1 MMKIFYFGGQKSGKT
16 RAGIK
21 KALAI
26 STNEK
31 PYYVAT
37 YDNSFGD
44 DSMQN
49 RIDKHILERKEDF
62 ITIEEPKDLT
72 KIVEVNKTYLID
84 CISMWLFNNLENKE
98 ETLKT
103 QLQEIC
109 NIEANIIFIL
119 NDVSCGII
127 PFDKESRRFVDFS
140 GLIGQELAKLCDEVY
155 EVKYGIER
163 RLK

>member
-1 MMKIFYFGGQKSGKT
+1 MKIFYFGGQKSGKT
-16 RAGIK
+16 KAGIK
-21 KALAI
+21 KALEL

-49 RIDKHILERKEDF
+49 RIDKHIIERKEDF

-84 CISMWLFNNLENKE
+84 CVSMWLFNNLENKE

-103 QLQEIC
+103 QIKKICEI
-109 NIEANIIFIL
+109 NANIIFIL

-127 PFDKESRRFVDFS
+127 PLDKESRRFVDFS

>member
-1 MMKIFYFGGQKSGKT
+1 MKIFYFGGQKSGKT
-16 RAGIK
+16 KAGIK
-21 KALAI
+21 KALEL
-26 STNEK
+26 SKDEK

-49 RIDKHILERKEDF
+49 RIDKHIIERKENF

-84 CISMWLFNNLENKE
+84 CVSMWLFNNLQNSE
-98 ETLKT
+98 ESLKQ

-109 NIEANIIFIL
+109 KIDANIIFIL

-140 GLIGQELAKLCDEVY
+140 GLIGQELVKLCDEVY

>member
-1 MMKIFYFGGQKSGKT
+1 MKIFYFGGQKSGKT
-16 RAGIK
+16 KAGIK
-21 KALAI
+21 KALEL
-26 STNEK
+26 SKDEK

-44 DSMQN
+44 DSMSERIN
-49 RIDKHILERKEDF
+49 RHIIERKEDF
-62 ITIEEPKDLT
+62 ITIEEAKDLT
-72 KIVEVNKTYLID
+72 KIVKNNKTYLID
-84 CISMWLFNNLENKE
+84 CISMWLFNNLEKSE
-98 ETLKT
+98 ESLKT

-109 NIEANIIFIL
+109 KIDANIIFIL

-127 PFDKESRRFVDFS
+127 PLDKESRRFVDFS
-140 GLIGQELAKLCDEVY
+140 GLIGQELAFLCDEVY

>member
-16 RAGIK
+16 KAGIK
-21 KALAI
+21 KALEL

-49 RIDKHILERKEDF
+49 RIDKHIVERKEDF
-62 ITIEEPKDLT
+62 ITIEESKDLT
-72 KIVEVNKTYLID
+72 KIVEINKTYLID
-84 CISMWLFNNLENKE
+84 CVSMWLLNNLENSE
-98 ETLKT
+98 ESLKN

-109 NIEANIIFIL
+109 KINANIIFIL
-119 NDVSCGII
+119 NDVSCGVI
-127 PFDKESRRFVDFS
+127 PLDKESRRFVDFS

-155 EVKYGIER
+155 EVKYGLER

>member
-1 MMKIFYFGGQKSGKT
+1 MKIFYFGGQKSGKT
-16 RAGIK
+16 KAGIK
-21 KALAI
+21 KALEL
-26 STNEK
+26 SKDEK

-49 RIDKHILERKEDF
+49 RIDKHIIERKEDF

-84 CISMWLFNNLENKE
+84 CVSMWLFNNLQNSEDS
-98 ETLKT
+98 LKQ

-109 NIEANIIFIL
+109 KIDANIIFIL

-140 GLIGQELAKLCDEVY
+140 GLIGQELVKLCDEVY

>member
-1 MMKIFYFGGQKSGKT
+1 MKIFYFGGQKSGKT
-16 RAGIK
+16 KAGIK
-21 KALAI
+21 KALEL
-26 STNEK
+26 SKDKK

-44 DSMQN
+44 SSMQD
-49 RIDKHILERKEDF
+49 RIDKHIIERKDDF
-62 ITIEEPKDLT
+62 LSIEEPKDLT
-72 KIVEVNKTYLID
+72 KIVKEKETYLID
-84 CISMWLFNNLENKE
+84 CISMWLFNNLQKE
-98 ETLKT
+98 ENQLKT

-109 NIEANIIFIL
+109 KIDANIVFIL
-119 NDVSCGII
+119 NDVSCGVI

-155 EVKYGIER
+155 EVKYGLER

>member
-1 MMKIFYFGGQKSGKT
+1 MKIFYFGGQKSGKT
-16 RAGIK
+16 KAGIK
-21 KALAI
+21 KALEL

-49 RIDKHILERKEDF
+49 RIDKHILERKENF
-62 ITIEEPKDLT
+62 ITIEESKDLT
-72 KIVEVNKTYLID
+72 KIVEENRTYLID
-84 CISMWLFNNLENKE
+84 CISMWLFNNLQNSE
-98 ETLKT
+98 ESLKT
-103 QLQEIC
+103 QLQEISE
-109 NIEANIIFIL
+109 IDANIIFIL

-140 GLIGQELAKLCDEVY
+140 GLMGQELAKLCDEVY
-155 EVKYGIER
+155 EVKYGLER

>member
-1 MMKIFYFGGQKSGKT
+1 MKIFYFGGQKSGKT
-16 RAGIK
+16 KAGIK
-21 KALAI
+21 KALEL
-26 STNEK
+26 SNDKK

-44 DSMQN
+44 SSMQD
-49 RIDKHILERKEDF
+49 RIDKHINERKDDF
-62 ITIEEPKDLT
+62 KSIEEPKDLT
-72 KIVEVNKTYLID
+72 KIVKEKETYLID
-84 CISMWLFNNLENKE
+84 CVSMWLFNNLQKE
-98 ETLKT
+98 ENYLKN

-109 NIEANIIFIL
+109 KLDANIVFIL
-119 NDVSCGII
+119 NDVSCGVI

-155 EVKYGIER
+155 EVKFGLER

>member
-1 MMKIFYFGGQKSGKT
+1 MKIFYFGGQKSGKT
-16 RAGIK
+16 KAGIK
-21 KALAI
+21 KALELAI
-26 STNEK
+26 NEK

-49 RIDKHILERKEDF
+49 RIDKHIFERKEDF

-72 KIVEVNKTYLID
+72 KVVEKNRTYLID
-84 CISMWLFNNLENKE
+84 CVSMWLFNNLQNSE

-103 QLQEIC
+103 QLQNIC
-109 NIEANIIFIL
+109 KIDANIIFIL

-140 GLIGQELAKLCDEVY
+140 GLIGQELTKLCDEVY
-155 EVKYGIER
+155 EVKYGLER

>member
-1 MMKIFYFGGQKSGKT
+1 MKIFYFGGQKSGKT
-16 RAGIK
+16 KAGIK
-21 KALAI
+21 KALEL

-49 RIDKHILERKEDF
+49 RIDKHILERKENF

-72 KIVEVNKTYLID
+72 KIVEENRTYLID
-84 CISMWLFNNLENKE
+84 CISMWLFNNLQNSE
-98 ETLKT
+98 ESLKT
-103 QLQEIC
+103 QLQEISE
-109 NIEANIIFIL
+109 IDANIIFIL

-140 GLIGQELAKLCDEVY
+140 GLIGQELAELCDEVY
-155 EVKYGIER
+155 EVKYGLER

>member
-1 MMKIFYFGGQKSGKT
+1 MKIFYFGGQKSGKT
-16 RAGIK
+16 KAGIK
-21 KALAI
+21 KALEL

-49 RIDKHILERKEDF
+49 RIDKHILERKENF

-72 KIVEVNKTYLID
+72 KIVEKDKTYLID
-84 CISMWLFNNLENKE
+84 CVSMWLFNNLENKE

-127 PFDKESRRFVDFS
+127 PFDIESRRFVDFS

-155 EVKYGIER
+155 EVKYGLER

>member
-1 MMKIFYFGGQKSGKT
+1 MSKIFYFGGQKSGKT
-16 RAGIK
+16 KAGSK
-21 KALAI
+21 KALEL

-49 RIDKHILERKEDF
+49 RIDKHILERKENF

-84 CISMWLFNNLENKE
+84 CVSMWILNNLEEKE
-98 ETLKT
+98 VLLKE
-103 QLQEIC
+103 QLRALFKID
-109 NIEANIIFIL
+109 ANIIFIL
-119 NDVSCGII
+119 NDVSCGVI
-127 PFDKESRRFVDFS
+127 PLDKESRRFVDFS
-140 GLIGQELAKLCDEVY
+140 GILGQELAKLCDEVY
-155 EVKYGIER
+155 EVKYSIEKK
-163 RLK
+163 LK

>member
-1 MMKIFYFGGQKSGKT
+1 MKIFYFGGQKSGKT
-16 RAGIK
+16 KAGIK
-21 KALAI
+21 KALEL

-49 RIDKHILERKEDF
+49 RIDKHILERKENF
-62 ITIEEPKDLT
+62 ITIEESKDLT
-72 KIVEVNKTYLID
+72 KIVEENRTYLID
-84 CISMWLFNNLENKE
+84 CISMWLFNNLQNSE
-98 ETLKT
+98 ESLKT
-103 QLQEIC
+103 QLQEISE
-109 NIEANIIFIL
+109 IDANIIFIL

-140 GLIGQELAKLCDEVY
+140 GLMGQELAKLCDEVY
-155 EVKYGIER
+155 EVKYGLER
-163 RLK
+163 RLR

>member
-1 MMKIFYFGGQKSGKT
+1 MKIFYFGGQKSGKT
-16 RAGIK
+16 KAGIK
-21 KALAI
+21 KALEL

-49 RIDKHILERKEDF
+49 RIDKHIVERKEDF

-84 CISMWLFNNLENKE
+84 CVSMWLFNNLQNSEDS
-98 ETLKT
+98 LKQ

-109 NIEANIIFIL
+109 KIDANIIFIL

-155 EVKYGIER
+155 EVKYGLER

>member
-1 MMKIFYFGGQKSGKT
+1 MKVFYFGGQKSGKT
-16 RAGIK
+16 KAGIK
-21 KALAI
+21 KALEL
-26 STNEK
+26 SKDEK

-37 YDNSFGD
+37 YDNSFCD

-49 RIDKHILERKEDF
+49 RIDKHIIERKEDF

-84 CISMWLFNNLENKE
+84 CVSMWLFNNLQNSEDS
-98 ETLKT
+98 LKQ

-109 NIEANIIFIL
+109 KIDANIIFIL

-155 EVKYGIER
+155 EVKYGLER

>member
-1 MMKIFYFGGQKSGKT
+1 MKIFYFGGQKSGKT
-16 RAGIK
+16 KAGIK
-21 KALAI
+21 KALEL
-26 STNEK
+26 SKDKK

-44 DSMQN
+44 SSMQD
-49 RIDKHILERKEDF
+49 RIDKHILERKNDF
-62 ITIEEPKDLT
+62 QSIEEPKDLT
-72 KIVEVNKTYLID
+72 KIVKEKETYLID
-84 CISMWLFNNLENKE
+84 CVSMWLFNNLQKE
-98 ETLKT
+98 ENYLKN

-109 NIEANIIFIL
+109 NLDANIVFIL
-119 NDVSCGII
+119 NDVSCGVI

-155 EVKYGIER
+155 EVKFGLER

>member
-1 MMKIFYFGGQKSGKT
+1 MKIFYFGGQKSGKT
-16 RAGIK
+16 KAGIK
-21 KALAI
+21 KALEL
-26 STNEK
+26 SKDKK

-44 DSMQN
+44 SSMQD
-49 RIDKHILERKEDF
+49 RIDKHIIERKDDF
-62 ITIEEPKDLT
+62 LSIEEPKDLT
-72 KIVEVNKTYLID
+72 KIVKEKETYLID
-84 CISMWLFNNLENKE
+84 CISMWLFNNLQKE
-98 ETLKT
+98 ENQLKN

-109 NIEANIIFIL
+109 KIDANIVFIL
-119 NDVSCGII
+119 NDVSCGVI

-155 EVKYGIER
+155 EVKFGLER

>member
-1 MMKIFYFGGQKSGKT
+1 MKIFYFGGQKSGKT
-16 RAGIK
+16 KAGIK
-21 KALAI
+21 KALEV

-49 RIDKHILERKEDF
+49 RIDKHIVERKEDF

-72 KIVEVNKTYLID
+72 KIVEKNKTYLID
-84 CISMWLFNNLENKE
+84 CVSMWLFNNLKEKE
-98 ETLKT
+98 ETLKI

-109 NIEANIIFIL
+109 KIDANIIFIL

-140 GLIGQELAKLCDEVY
+140 GLIGQELVKLCDEVY

>member
-1 MMKIFYFGGQKSGKT
+1 MKIFYFGGQKSGKT
-16 RAGIK
+16 KAGIK
-21 KALAI
+21 KALDL
-26 STNEK
+26 SKENK

-49 RIDKHILERKEDF
+49 RIDKHIIERKENF

-72 KIVEVNKTYLID
+72 KIVEQNKTYLID
-84 CISMWLFNNLENKE
+84 CVSMWLFNNLEEKE
-98 ETLKT
+98 ETLKI

-109 NIEANIIFIL
+109 KIEANIIFIL

-140 GLIGQELAKLCDEVY
+140 GLIGQELVKHCDEVY